1 MRTFVLL
8 SVIAVSFLLGGMNGM
23 AKTTK
28 KSSKAKS
35 TIRTTTAQPSVIS
48 ASDFLQTFSQ
58 AGRDPNEWGV
68 SRSEASKI
76 MVTKEDS
83 QIDDALI
90 KNGFYKLYRSSSQ
103 QWNDVV
109 DEMMDCND
117 AYFTKKVEGG
127 KITVKESCGYWEI
140 KFPTAA
146 EKNKFL
152 KTAEKIGFKYN
163 SGWDAYMVPGTE
175 DLYWISNYIFIDG
188 NTVIIHEGGE

>member
-1 MRTFVLL
+1 MRTLVLF
-8 SVIAVSFLLGGMNGM
+8 SVIAASLLLGVQNGE

-28 KSSKAKS
+28 KSSKTKS
-35 TIRTTTAQPSVIS
+35 TTRTISTQPSVIS
-48 ASDFLQTFSQ
+48 ASDFLQTFAQ
-58 AGRDPNEWGV
+58 AGRDPKDWGV
-68 SRSEASKI
+68 TRSEASKI
-76 MVTKEDS
+76 MVTKTDS

-103 QWNDVV
+103 QWNDAI
-109 DEMMDCND
+109 DEMMDCHD
-117 AYFTKKVEGG
+117 AYFTKEVADG